1 MSKIAVETSIRS
13 IRMAQRLFQRLSAA
27 PGGTSKLRES
37 HRPSQKATNGLM
49 KLTFHRVAG
58 IRVARAE
65 DRIAVL
71 GVPSTGRLEGL
82 VVAGVQ
88 QSRGRPDLLWEC
100 AMLSPTDD
108 APEMTCM
115 RT

>member
-27 PGGTSKLRES
+27 PAGPARLRES
-37 HRPSQKATNGLM
+37 HRPSQNATNGLM
-49 KLTFHRVAG
+49 KLTFQIVAG

-65 DRIAVL
+65 DRITVL
-71 GVPSTGRLEGL
+71 GVPPMVESRASWWQ
-82 VVAGVQ
+82 VCS

-100 AMLSPTDD
+100 APVGDD
-108 APEMTCM
+108 APEG
-115 RT
+115 